1 MVWGRVLFIGLKG
14 EIKKDFENEL
24 NCLEWATRNR
34 MVHGNSA
41 WLGHLG
47 KEVHGWKFR
56 MGLVYFVDN
65 GPMRLIWKCG
75 LGVGLKDLG

>member
-1 MVWGRVLFIGLKG
+1 MAI
-14 EIKKDFENEL
+14 
-24 NCLEWATRNR
+24 
-34 MVHGNSA
+34 VHGNSA

-47 KEVHGWKFR
+47 KEVHGWKFG

-65 GPMRLIWKCG
+65 GPMRLIWKCV